1 MAGGRACVPA
11 VVNKETS
18 VKVSV
23 GEEIISRD
31 LDLFL
36 PTVTDRYEARPQSPI
51 AHPLAKPIHV
61 PA

>member
-1 MAGGRACVPA
+1 MAGGRACVRA

-36 PTVTDRYEARPQSPI
+36 PTVTDRYYEAGPTT
-51 AHPLAKPIHV
+51 HPLAKPIHV